1 MSNYLAIATVTAAI
15 QRMLQ
20 NAIAI
25 DVPGATVTTVRPD
38 NPSGGGMPQAGINL
52 YLYQITPNPAWRNM
66 DLRTRR
72 PKGDLIKQK
81 LLGWDL
87 YYILTFYGNE
97 RELEPQ
103 RLMGTAVR
111 TFVDSPTL
119 TPEILRDATNSASY
133 PFLANSDLID
143 QSVMVKLIPSAITTE
158 DLSRIWSVFFQIPY
172 TLSLPYQATAVLI
185 EGTTAGRREL
195 PITAPQI
202 SVTTARPQIEE
213 LAKQTGNQL
222 PVTLG
227 PRSSYIDRADT
238 LIIRGKQLQ
247 GVNTRVQIGDA
258 QLTPQ
263 KVSNTEVCLSR
274 SNLSESEARLL
285 RAGVQGVKI
294 VLWEVK
300 KVPSREGE
308 EPREEVV
315 ERDIFSNTVPIGVRP
330 TVTVDIVETMTEV
343 EEDEE
348 GRYQARVT
356 VPVDAIVEEQQRV
369 YLFLNST
376 TTSTGYIFQK
386 LPNNERSQNEPQQN
400 GWPIDFQIKAVEPG
414 EYLVRVQIDDAESC
428 LKKEGDRFAYP
439 ILRLP

>member
-25 DVPGATVTTVRPD
+25 DIPGANVTTMRPD

-52 YLYQITPNPAWRNM
+52 YLYQITPNPAWRNI

-87 YYILTFYGNE
+87 YYILSFYGNE

-103 RLMGTAVR
+103 RLLGTAVR

-119 TPEILRDATNSASY
+119 TPEILYDATNGTGYS
-133 PFLANSDLID
+133 FLANSDLID
-143 QSVMVKLIPSAITTE
+143 QSVAVKLIPSAITTE

-172 TLSLPYQATAVLI
+172 TLSLAYQATAVLI
-185 EGTTAGRREL
+185 EGDKPARREL
-195 PITAPQI
+195 PIAGPQI
-202 SVTTARPQIEE
+202 SVTTIRPQIEE
-213 LAKQTGNQL
+213 LAKQTGERS

-227 PRSSYIDRADT
+227 PRSSYLDLSET
-238 LIIRGKQLQ
+238 LILRGKQLQ
-247 GVNTRVQIGDA
+247 GENTRVQIGEV

-263 KVSNTEVCLSR
+263 TIKDTEIVLS
-274 SNLSESEARLL
+274 LADLPQAQTQQL
-285 RAGVQGVKI
+285 RAGVQGVK
-294 VLWEVK
+294 VT
-300 KVPSREGE
+300 
-308 EPREEVV
+308 
-315 ERDIFSNTVPIGVRP
+315 RDRTFSNTIPIGVRP
-330 TVTVDIVETMTEV
+330 TVTVDAIETITEL
-343 EEDEE
+343 EEDEDERYE
-348 GRYQARVT
+348 GQVT
-356 VPVDAIVEEQQRV
+356 VPVDVMVGGRQRV

-376 TTSTGYIFQK
+376 TTVTGYIFQK
-386 LPNNERSQNEPQQN
+386 PRDDTDSRAIVF
-400 GWPIDFQIKAVEPG
+400 PIRDVEPG
-414 EYLVRVQIDDAESC
+414 EYLVRVQIDDAESP
-428 LKKEGDRFAYP
+428 LKMEGDRFAYP

>member
-15 QRMLQ
+15 QRILQ

-25 DVPGATVTTVRPD
+25 DIPGAVVTTMRPD
-38 NPSGGGMPQAGINL
+38 GQSGGGMPQAGINL

-103 RLMGTAVR
+103 RLLGSAVR
-111 TFVDSPTL
+111 TFVDRPTL

-133 PFLANSDLID
+133 PFLADSDLID

-172 TLSLPYQATAVLI
+172 TLSLAYQATAVLI
-185 EGTTAGRREL
+185 EGEKPGRREL

-202 SVTTARPQIEE
+202 SVTAARPQIEE
-213 LAKQTGNQL
+213 LAKQTGDRL

-227 PRSSYIDRADT
+227 PRSSYIDLSET
-238 LIIRGKQLQ
+238 LILRGKQLQ
-247 GVNTRVQIGDA
+247 GENTRVQIGEA

-263 KVSNTEVCLSR
+263 TVSDTEISLSLADLPETQTHR
-274 SNLSESEARLL
+274 L
-285 RAGVQGVKI
+285 RAGVQGVK
-294 VLWEVK
+294 
-300 KVPSREGE
+300 
-308 EPREEVV
+308 VV
-315 ERDIFSNTVPIGVRP
+315 RGATFSNTIPIGVRP
-330 TVTVDIVETMTEV
+330 TMTVDVVETITEL
-343 EEDEE
+343 EEDED
-348 GRYQARVT
+348 GRYSARVT
-356 VPVDAIVEEQQRV
+356 VPVDVTVGEGQRV

-376 TTSTGYIFQK
+376 TTATGYIFQK
-386 LPNNERSQNEPQQN
+386 PRDDRDL
-400 GWPIDFQIKAVEPG
+400 GTIDFPIREVEPG
-414 EYLVRVQIDDAESC
+414 EYLVRVQIDDAESP
-428 LKKEGDRFAYP
+428 LKTEGDRFAYP
-439 ILRLP
+439 ILRLPSQGVNRRR